1 MHSRTTLQL
10 LRAGASL
17 YLTLGLLLNFTSTT
31 QAADVATNDA
41 PKSIRDAYQ
50 WVDGPNTAAIKST
63 AEIKVPAG
71 FMFTGSKGAQELLE
85 MMGNPTSGNEVGF
98 LAPTNLTWFVVFEFD
113 EVGYVKDDDKDKLDA
128 DKMLDSIK
136 EGTEEG
142 NKLRKEMG
150 VAPMK
155 IVGWEQ
161 KPKYDELSNNLE
173 WAIRGESEGEAV
185 LNYNTRLL
193 GRKGV
198 MQVSLVVE
206 PDQLAETLP
215 VFKEMLT
222 GYSFKV
228 GERYAEYKDGD
239 KLAQFG
245 LAALITGGAAAVAV
259 KTGLLGTLALF
270 FKKAW
275 KLIII
280 VVVAIGGF
288 IGKFFGKKKDTTQ
301 DY

>member
-1 MHSRTTLQL
+1 MQTRTPLQL
-10 LRAGASL
+10 LRTGVSF
-17 YLTLGLLLNFTSTT
+17 YLTLGILLNFIPATK
-31 QAADVATNDA
+31 AAEETADA
-41 PKSIRDAYQ
+41 PKSIRTAYQ
-50 WVDGPNTAAIKST
+50 WVDGPNTAAIKSI
-63 AEIKVPAG
+63 AEIKVPVG
-71 FMFTGSKGAQELLE
+71 FMFTSSKGTQELLE

-98 LAPTNLTWFVVFEFD
+98 LAPTNLTWFVIFEFD
-113 EVGYVKDDDKDKLDA
+113 DVGYVKDDDKDKLDA
-128 DKMLDSIK
+128 DKMLKSIT
-136 EGTEEG
+136 EGNEEG
-142 NKLRKEMG
+142 NKLREEMG
-150 VAPMK
+150 SAPLK

-173 WAIRGESEGEAV
+173 WAIRGESEGEPIV
-185 LNYNTRLL
+185 NYNTRLL

-206 PDQLAETLP
+206 PDQLAATLP

-222 GYSFKV
+222 GYSYKV

-239 KLAQFG
+239 KMAKYG

-275 KLIII
+275 KLVIV

-301 DY
+301 NY